1 MYSFKEYNVS
11 PMKLEGKIIHYPHA
25 LQFDDKKVPACKVII
40 TAKMAQSIKNSIKI
54 IKEKLREK

>member
-1 MYSFKEYNVS
+1 
-11 PMKLEGKIIHYPHA
+11 MKLEGKIIHYPHA